1 MYLNKYDV
9 STLKSL
15 FPFAS
20 KDATRCNLGYVR
32 RVGDAWVATDGH
44 RLAILA
50 EPKYTD
56 AVDALGSAAQG
67 TYAVHPT
74 MVQAAGDTCGIECT
88 ANGTA
93 RYHVVSG
100 VISDGRD
107 PGTYPDV
114 RQVIPTGDAQIA
126 PSDWQDLA
134 AQIRKNRLEVVYV
147 VNNPL
152 NGMVDFVNERPTSG
166 TFSAFN
172 AKYLAEG
179 LKFLKSASDPTLR
192 VVVKVGEW
200 SPIMLKCQNRAMI
213 IMPMRVK

>member
-9 STLKSL
+9 TTLKSI

-20 KDATRCNLGYVR
+20 KDATRYKLGYVR
-32 RVGDAWVATDGH
+32 RVGDAWAATDGH

-56 AVDALGSAAQG
+56 AVDALGSSAQG

-74 MVQAAGDTCGIECT
+74 MVAAAGDTCEIECA
-88 ANGTA
+88 ANTT
-93 RYHVVSG
+93 RYHVGPG
-100 VISDGRD
+100 VISDTRD

-114 RQVIPTGDAQIA
+114 RQVIPEGEAQIA
-126 PSDWQDLA
+126 PSNRQDLA
-134 AQIRKNRLEVVYV
+134 ARIRKHRLEVVYV

-152 NGMVDFVNERPTSG
+152 NGRVDFVDERPSSG
-166 TFSAFN
+166 DFSTFN
-172 AKYLAEG
+172 TKYLAEG

-192 VVVKVGEW
+192 VLVKVGEW

-213 IMPMRVK
+213 IMPMRV